1 MKALGQPM
9 KGFQPP
15 DRCQSLCFRFDSWSA
30 NRPTRYTT
38 NVLLPHCGADVTAD
52 NMESIS
58 LMTFS
63 STFKL
68 LIISSCVNATQ
79 NAGLI

>member
-1 MKALGQPM
+1 METPM
-9 KGFQPP
+9 KCNLFQ
-15 DRCQSLCFRFDSWSA
+15 
-30 NRPTRYTT
+30 
-38 NVLLPHCGADVTAD
+38 CGAEVTAD

-79 NAGLI
+79 KAGLI

>member
-1 MKALGQPM
+1 MGV
-9 KGFQPP
+9 F
-15 DRCQSLCFRFDSWSA
+15 
-30 NRPTRYTT
+30 Y
-38 NVLLPHCGADVTAD
+38 CGAEVTDD

-68 LIISSCVNATQ
+68 LIISS
-79 NAGLI
+79 